1 MRDFRAG
8 EVILINK
15 PLTWTSFQVVNKM
28 KYVIKSWERN
38 NLKQDVP
45 LTEKKLDAEDTDS
58 RNEEN
63 PRSRKGK
70 EINSKQPRPPKMKIG
85 HAGTLDPLATGLL
98 IVCTGKQ
105 TKNIESYQ
113 AQEKEYT
120 GTFYLGA
127 TTPSYDLEKEIDEHY
142 PTEHITDEL
151 IYETVLEFF
160 GNLKQTP
167 PIYSAIRIDGRRAY
181 KIARS
186 GKTAEMPEKEI
197 SITEFEITR
206 IAMPEVDFRVVCSKG
221 TYIRSLAR
229 DFGEALKTGAHLTA
243 LCRTRI
249 GEYRLEDAMT
259 IEQFE
264 AAVKG

>member
-8 EVILINK
+8 EVIMINK
-15 PLTWTSFQVVNKM
+15 PLTWSSFQVVNKM
-28 KYVIKSWERN
+28 KYVIKSYERN
-38 NLKQDVP
+38 SVHNFPTAVRQ
-45 LTEKKLDAEDTDS
+45 A
-58 RNEEN
+58 
-63 PRSRKGK
+63 GA
-70 EINSKQPRPPKMKIG
+70 RPSKMKIG

-98 IVCTGKQ
+98 IVCTGRQ
-105 TKNIESYQ
+105 TKNIEQYQ

-127 TTPSYDLEKEIDEHY
+127 TTPSFDLEKEIDEY
-142 PTEHITDEL
+142 FPTEHITDEL

-160 GNLKQTP
+160 GSLQQAP

-181 KIARS
+181 KSARA
-186 GKTAEMPEKEI
+186 GQEVEMPLKEI
-197 SITEFEITR
+197 LITEFEITR

-229 DFGEALKTGAHLTA
+229 DFGLALHTGAYLTA

-249 GEYRLEDAMT
+249 GSYLLKDAMT
-259 IEQFE
+259 IEEFE
-264 AAVKG
+264 KDVRG